1 MTPERFARLKAVLD
15 RRQPD
20 LTVLAEDVHKS
31 HNIAAILR
39 TCDAVGIP
47 ELHAVSPG
55 GAFARHRMVSGG
67 SRKWVRARL
76 HADIEGAVGELHSHG
91 FHVVAA
97 HLSGESADYRSWD
110 FTRPT
115 ALLLGAELL
124 GVSTRAA
131 ALADRHLVVPM
142 RGLVAS
148 LNVSVAAAVI
158 LYEAARQREAAGLY
172 DRCRLDP
179 LAYRDILFEWSYPE
193 AARLCRAK
201 AIPYPA
207 LDAEGF
213 IQRPALA
220 QALRRERSAA
230 ARTGRRTSGAGS

>member
-1 MTPERFARLKAVLD
+1 MTPERFAKLKAVLD

-55 GAFARHRMVSGG
+55 GAFPRHRMVSGG
-67 SRKWVRARL
+67 SRKWVRVRL
-76 HADIEGAVGELHSHG
+76 HRDVEGAVDHLHSSG
-91 FHVVAA
+91 FQVVAA
-97 HLSGESADYRSWD
+97 HLSGESSDYRDWD

-115 ALLLGAELL
+115 AVLLGAELL
-124 GVSTRAA
+124 GVSGRAA

-142 RGLVAS
+142 RGLVES

-172 DRCRLDP
+172 DRCRLDAD
-179 LAYRDILFEWSYPE
+179 AYRGILFEWSYPA
-193 AARLCRAK
+193 AARLCREK
-201 AIPYPA
+201 GLPYPA

-220 QALRRERSAA
+220 QALRRERATG
-230 ARTGRRTSGAGS
+230 RTARRTSGAGS